1 MVLKLKT
8 MIKSLKILFYIRRD
22 KPNLNGT
29 MPLYCRIT
37 VEGQRAVFDIKRAIL
52 PKKWDSIKGCVK
64 GSTEEAKSINTYI
77 NSLKA
82 GIYDIQH
89 KLERENKIVSADSIK
104 SLLIGEP
111 QVKSKSL
118 FVVFEGHNNKV
129 KSLINSDFA
138 QGTYE
143 RYQTCLKHLK
153 EFVKLKYNKSEFLLT
168 DVNHEFITEFD
179 YFFRSHRKCANNTTV
194 RYMKNFKKII
204 KIALANSWIA
214 SDPFLNHKMKLKK
227 VDRGYLTQP
236 ELDLLMQKNFTIKRI
251 EQVRDVFIFQCYTG
265 LAYCDTKKLTK
276 KNLFLDVEGIFWVKT
291 RRTKTDTEVSVP
303 LLPKALEILEKYK
316 DYSINDD
323 SSILPVLSN
332 QKMNSYLKEI
342 GDICGIDKRLSCH
355 LSRHT
360 FGTTITLGNGLSIEA
375 VSKMLGHTSINTT
388 KIYARMLDSRVS
400 TEMSNL
406 SDKLKLK

>member
-1 MVLKLKT
+1 
-8 MIKSLKILFYIRRD
+8 
-22 KPNLNGT
+22 
-29 MPLYCRIT
+29 MPIFCRIT
-37 VEGQRAVFDIKRAIL
+37 VEKERAMFTIKRAVL
-52 PKKWDSIKGCVK
+52 SEKWDSVKGCVK

-77 NSLKA
+77 NSLRTQ
-82 GIYDIQH
+82 IYDIQH
-89 KLERENKIVSADSIK
+89 RLERENKIVSADSIK
-104 SLLIGEP
+104 ILLIGEP
-111 QVKSKSL
+111 QIKSRSL
-118 FVVFEGHNNKV
+118 FLVFEEHNTKV

-138 QGTYE
+138 IGTYE

-153 EFVKLKYNKSEFLLT
+153 EFVKLKYNKNEFLLT
-168 DVNHEFITEFD
+168 DVNHEFITELD
-179 YFFRSHRKCANNTTV
+179 YFLRSHRKCANNTTV
-194 RYMKNFKKII
+194 KYMKNFKKII
-204 KIALANSWIA
+204 KIALANSWITT
-214 SDPFLNHKMKLKK
+214 DPFLNYKMKLKK

-236 ELDLLMQKNFTIKRI
+236 ELDLLMQKNFSIKRI
-251 EQVRDVFIFQCYTG
+251 DQVRDVFIFQCYTG

-276 KNLFLDVEGIFWVKT
+276 KNLFLDIEGIFWVKT

-323 SSILPVLSN
+323 NPILPVLSN

-400 TEMSNL
+400 TEMSSL
-406 SDKLKLK
+406 SVSYLQY